1 MSGIITFQ
9 RIQALEL
16 ELETRHNQITVQ
28 SLLQSI
34 EENE

>member
-9 RIQALEL
+9 RIQALEI
-16 ELETRHNQITVQ
+16 ELETRHSQITVQ

-34 EENE
+34 EENH